1 MKASITS
8 QSPPYHAFAHSD
20 FGMDTLQTKVFTH
33 LLEQATHYDQG
44 MPLRI
49 GLEEVLGTN
58 PNEQHYTLL
67 EEALHDLAGK
77 RLTKPGPN
85 RSSMGYYP
93 LFEYLTFSQ
102 AEGGYLE
109 ALFSPHAREELQELT
124 SAFSLKEIAS
134 LVMLRHSHTQ
144 RLFWFL
150 RASVAARKVEV
161 SVEELKEVV
170 LGVRKYRQ
178 RDAEYERYYDFKTRV
193 VDQAIKTIRD
203 RGLLEIRYREHRH
216 KRVVVKLVLTV
227 NYCRPPSPAQT
238 APAQLILF
246 PSVAQ

>member
-1 MKASITS
+1 MNPSSTI

-20 FGMDTLQTKVFTH
+20 FGMDTLQAKVFTH
-33 LLEQATHYDQG
+33 LLEQLAGYDRL
-44 MPLRI
+44 PPIRV

-58 PNEQHYTLL
+58 PSPQHYTLL
-67 EEALHDLAGK
+67 SEALHGLAGK

-85 RSSMGYYP
+85 RGSMGFYP

-102 AEGGYLE
+102 EEGGQLL
-109 ALFSPHAREELQELT
+109 ALFSEHARQELEELT
-124 SAFSLKEIAS
+124 ATFSLKEIAN
-134 LVMLRHSHTQ
+134 LVMLRHSHPQ

-150 RASVAARKVEV
+150 RPYAEARKVEI

-178 RDAEYERYYDFKTRV
+178 KDAEYERYYDFKTRV

-203 RGLLEIRYREHRH
+203 RGLLDIRYREHRH

-227 NYCRPPSPAQT
+227 RSCRPASPPQAQ
-238 APAQLILF
+238 PAQLILF
-246 PSVAQ
+246 P

>member
-1 MKASITS
+1 MKASTAR

-33 LLEQATHYDQG
+33 LLEQITRYDQ
-44 MPLRI
+44 MLPIRV

-58 PNEQHYTLL
+58 PNQQHYTLL

-77 RLTKPGPN
+77 RLTKAGPN

-93 LFEYLTFSQ
+93 LFEYLTFRQ
-102 AEGGYLE
+102 EGAGYLE
-109 ALFSPHAREELQELT
+109 ACFSNHVREELEELT
-124 SAFSLKEIAS
+124 STFSLKEIAN
-134 LVMLRHSHTQ
+134 LMMLRHSHTQ

-150 RASVAARKVEV
+150 RPYVEERKVEIA
-161 SVEELKEVV
+161 VEELKEVV

-178 RDAEYERYYDFKTRV
+178 KDAEYERYYDFKTRV

-203 RGLLEIRYREHRH
+203 RGLLDIRYREHRH

-227 NYCRPPSPAQT
+227 NYCRAASPVQPPPT
-238 APAQLILF
+238 QLILF
-246 PSVAQ
+246 P